1 MPYRSPDLRGVT
13 PQGRGRFPGF
23 DVLDEV
29 KVWDDV
35 TAGVVLGRLA
45 LPNVMV
51 FFTPEEIAIAEP
63 LVDLLLEQDGEPR
76 IPVLAMIDARL
87 AGGETDG
94 WHYDDL
100 PEDGAAWRTSLAA
113 LDDDARAR
121 FQKGFG
127 ELEPSLQAALMQALQ
142 DVSQRGEH
150 WHGYPAKHVWS
161 LWTRYACAAFY
172 SHPWSWN
179 EIGFGGPAYPR
190 GYLNI
195 GVDAREKWETADHS
209 RVDPVPFAARVENAR
224 RQHDQLLGRG
234 ES

>member
-1 MPYRSPDLRGVT
+1 
-13 PQGRGRFPGF
+13 
-23 DVLDEV
+23 
-29 KVWDDV
+29 
-35 TAGVVLGRLA
+35 
-45 LPNVMV
+45 LPNMMA
-51 FFTPEEIAIAEP
+51 FFTPVEVAIAEP

-113 LDDDARAR
+113 LDDDARTR
-121 FQKGFG
+121 FDKGFG
-127 ELEPSLQAALMQALQ
+127 ELEPSQQAALMQALQ
-142 DVSQRGEH
+142 DLSQRGEQ

-179 EIGFGGPAYPR
+179 EIGYGGPAYPR
-190 GYLNI
+190 GYLNPGI
-195 GVDAREKWETADHS
+195 NAREKWEVADS
-209 RVDPVPFAARVENAR
+209 DDRDPVPFAQRVRRAR
-224 RQHDQLLGRG
+224 HDHADLSGKDADR
-234 ES
+234 

>member
-29 KVWDDV
+29 TVWDDV

-45 LPNVMV
+45 LPNAMA
-51 FFTPEEIAIAEP
+51 FFTPEEVAIAEP

-87 AGGETDG
+87 AAGETDG

-100 PEDGAAWRTSLAA
+100 PEDGSAWRTSLAA
-113 LDDDARAR
+113 LGDDARAR
-121 FQKGFG
+121 CGRGFT
-127 ELEPSLQAALMQALQ
+127 ELDASQQAALVQAVQ
-142 DVSQRGEH
+142 DLSQRGEH
-150 WHGYPAKHVWS
+150 WHDYPAKHVWS

-209 RVDPVPFAARVENAR
+209 HGDPVPFASRVKHAR
-224 RQHDQLLGRG
+224 REHDQLLGRG